1 MAKTICITL
10 VPMHSTKIG
19 FDGFLIAMLVLMGF
33 VWYLDNRLFAALGYC
48 IALIVGVLQVLFAF
62 LLVLAGLVYIIILI
76 PFGLMNAV
84 LKWANKNVNK

>member
-33 VWYLDNRLFAALGYC
+33 VWYLDNRKDKKDGY
-48 IALIVGVLQVLFAF
+48 
-62 LLVLAGLVYIIILI
+62 
-76 PFGLMNAV
+76 
-84 LKWANKNVNK
+84 K